1 MGFDS
6 APVRLAHFIKDRR
19 CNTARAVFALE
30 LECKWA
36 LSGTPLQNRVG
47 ELYSLIRFL
56 QIFPYSYYFC
66 KDCSCEI
73 LDTSMKKQCDC
84 GHSSVRHFCWWN
96 KYISTPI
103 QYGSTSFEGK
113 RAMTLLKEKVLKGI
127 VLRRTKK
134 GRAAD
139 LALPPKIVTLRR
151 DSFDKNEME
160 FYEAL
165 YTQSVTQFDAYVDA
179 GTLLNNYAHIF
190 DLLTRLRQS
199 PSASNCES
207 ANTLNVNELSEKISQ
222 TNLHE
227 VEHVIIPEHLRVPE
241 YEQTKLSFGS
251 FTSGLDSEQ
260 INLWQAS
267 LRQDVDLLKLF
278 DIVY

>member
-1 MGFDS
+1 MNYPFFLF
-6 APVRLAHFIKDRR
+6 VQAHFIKDRR
-19 CNTARAVFALE
+19 CNTAWAVFALE
-30 LECKWA
+30 SECKWA

-56 QIFPYSYYFC
+56 QIFPYSYYFY

-103 QYGSTSFEGK
+103 QYGSTSFKGK

-139 LALPPKIVTLRR
+139 LALPPKIVALRR

-179 GTLLNNYAHIF
+179 GTLMNNYAHIF
-190 DLLTRLRQS
+190 DLLTRLRQVS
-199 PSASNCES
+199 YITSFYGC
-207 ANTLNVNELSEKISQ
+207 TYILM
-222 TNLHE
+222 
-227 VEHVIIPEHLRVPE
+227 LRLPYVRPPH
-241 YEQTKLSFGS
+241 
-251 FTSGLDSEQ
+251 
-260 INLWQAS
+260 
-267 LRQDVDLLKLF
+267 
-278 DIVY
+278 